1 MQYFLKWKG
10 FAHSENTWEPVEN
23 LGCPELIAAFEE
35 NRQKEIREKEQD
47 DDKDKKKVKDKEK
60 DADTESGKEAAVSI
74 HFYLLNRRALKNC
87 ISYNT
92 FC

>member
-10 FAHSENTWEPVEN
+10 FAHSDNTWEPVEN

-47 DDKDKKKVKDKEK
+47 DDKDKKKVKDKDKEVE
-60 DADTESGKEAAVSI
+60 TESGKDAAVSI
-74 HFYLLNRRALKNC
+74 LHLYLIKKNE
-87 ISYNT
+87 SNS
-92 FC
+92 F

>member
-10 FAHSENTWEPVEN
+10 FAHSDNTWEPVEN

-47 DDKDKKKVKDKEK
+47 EDKDKKKVKDKEK
-60 DADTESGKEAAVSI
+60 EADTESGKEAAVSI
-74 HFYLLNRRALKNC
+74 KFLP
-87 ISYNT
+87 I
-92 FC
+92 